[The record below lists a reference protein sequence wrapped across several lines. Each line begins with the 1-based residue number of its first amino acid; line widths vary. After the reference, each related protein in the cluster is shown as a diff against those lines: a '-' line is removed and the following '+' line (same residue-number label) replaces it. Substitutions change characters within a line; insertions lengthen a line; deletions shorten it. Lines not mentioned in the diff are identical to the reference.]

1 VTREPGPV
9 KGGKTNI
16 AFVEDPTGYKFE
28 IIERKKLGKEN
39 FAQVMLRVTDLDKS
53 IEYYEKCLG
62 MQLLRKRDNAGLLH
76 WNLIPCETDGHVFI
90 WKGKVFLSC
99 DHHADVC
106 LCEVS
111 RRLPCHAQLPNFD
124 DLFEA

>member
-53 IEYYEKCLG
+53 IQYYEKCLG

-76 WNLIPCETDGHVFI
+76 WNLQDGLGMASC
-90 WKGKVFLSC
+90 GKEKCF
-99 DHHADVC
+99 
-106 LCEVS
+106 
-111 RRLPCHAQLPNFD
+111 
-124 DLFEA
+124 